1 VRQRLLA
8 AFAGASLVLSV
19 GANAAGD
26 AAAGKAKSAVCA
38 ACHGPTG
45 TSPNPIWPNLAGQ
58 KEAYLLKQL
67 KDFKSGTRKDPMM
80 APMALPLSDQ
90 DMANLAAYYSSQK
103 QK

>member
-1 VRQRLLA
+1 VRQLLLA

-26 AAAGKAKSAVCA
+26 AAAGKSKSAVCM

-45 TSPNPIWPNLAGQ
+45 TSPNPLWPNLAGQ
-58 KEAYLLKQL
+58 KAPYMVKQL
-67 KDFKSGTRKDPMM
+67 KAFKSGARKDPIMG
-80 APMALPLSDQ
+80 PMAAPLSDQ
-90 DMANLAAYYSSQK
+90 DMENLSAYFASQK